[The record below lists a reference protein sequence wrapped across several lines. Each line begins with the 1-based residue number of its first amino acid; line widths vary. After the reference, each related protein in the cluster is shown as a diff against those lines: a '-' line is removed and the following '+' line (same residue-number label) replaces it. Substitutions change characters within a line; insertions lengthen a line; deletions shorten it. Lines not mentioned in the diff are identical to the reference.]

1 MNASEMIR
9 PNEGGVVAGITSQMA
24 VKRAR
29 TVVLRNS
36 RIVCWL
42 TMGMGVS
49 CLSMGIC
56 MMLIVV
62 SLVFPLSAFT
72 FMRGL
77 AAVQWGLGGLAVC
90 FMCPALWKWGLRMLD
105 YKVTLDERGVGFN
118 LGTKKLPQD
127 VFMAWEQVAS
137 IEQKR
142 VDNAQQLRILGT
154 DGGMA
159 QFSSYTFF
167 RPKHVARLVA
177 ERAGLTIRKG

>member
-1 MNASEMIR
+1 
-9 PNEGGVVAGITSQMA
+9 
-24 VKRAR
+24 
-29 TVVLRNS
+29 
-36 RIVCWL
+36 
-42 TMGMGVS
+42 
-49 CLSMGIC
+49 
-56 MMLIVV
+56 
-62 SLVFPLSAFT
+62 
-72 FMRGL
+72 
-77 AAVQWGLGGLAVC
+77 
-90 FMCPALWKWGLRMLD
+90 MLD